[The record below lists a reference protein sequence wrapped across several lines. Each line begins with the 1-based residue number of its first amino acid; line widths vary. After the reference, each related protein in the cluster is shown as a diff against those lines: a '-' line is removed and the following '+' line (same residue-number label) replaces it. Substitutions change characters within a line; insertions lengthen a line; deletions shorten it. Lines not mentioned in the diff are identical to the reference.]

1 MRELS
6 ADAELKPY
14 IKEAASLV
22 PRLVKVLM
30 KLSAERKANLLKMGA
45 MEETSIVKD
54 AVGFLRDRFNAEV
67 SVYSEEEKQRYDPK
81 GRAGMALPGQ
91 PAIYIE

>member
-1 MRELS
+1 
-6 ADAELKPY
+6 
-14 IKEAASLV
+14 
-22 PRLVKVLM
+22 
-30 KLSAERKANLLKMGA
+30 MGA

>member
-1 MRELS
+1 
-6 ADAELKPY
+6 
-14 IKEAASLV
+14 
-22 PRLVKVLM
+22 
-30 KLSAERKANLLKMGA
+30 MGA
-45 MEETSIVKD
+45 MDETSIVED

-67 SVYSEEEKQRYDPK
+67 SVYREEEKQRYDPK